1 MFNFIP
7 KSVLEEEKMIFPVPP
22 GHVRM
27 KNWNIVILEYQDKT
41 VEKFLGLDVHANNF
55 RISSQIIT
63 YDPKHN
69 TGRTISGSIYEFMDK
84 PGKLHI
90 SAQPIYEQLFNAPD
104 MNVSLKY
111 THHYDA

>member
-1 MFNFIP
+1 
-7 KSVLEEEKMIFPVPP
+7 MIMPLSP
-22 GHVRM
+22 GHVLM
-27 KNWNIVILEYQDKT
+27 QNWNIVILEYQDKT
-41 VEKFLGLDVHANNF
+41 VEKFLGLDVHANSF

-90 SAQPIYEQLFNAPD
+90 SAQVIYERFFYATEVK
-104 MNVSLKY
+104 VSLKY